1 LAHTL
6 QELQA
11 QVDDFDRVYNT
22 QRPHQGLPGRLTP
35 QQAWDATPPAPA
47 PRPQPAPP
55 RAKRQK
61 VGFKIGFFV
70 AVIVESRCL

>member
-47 PRPQPAPP
+47 PRPQPAPT
-55 RAKRQK
+55 
-61 VGFKIGFFV
+61 GG
-70 AVIVESRCL
+70 